1 MILPNNKE
9 KGPKGKPK
17 ENFTNPEG
25 QPTIIQAES
34 TTEQTLSTS
43 LETNISMIRDMF
55 FNDDTIRVRRFS
67 SQKNSKLKCALVN
80 IDGMVDHQISDRHI
94 MMPVNRCREL
104 LPGEDLFDFV
114 QSKVISVDEMY
125 LVEVASKAAEAIVGG
140 DTVLFIEGYAK
151 ALDINTKKWPLRSV
165 EEPQIEKVLRGPRE
179 GFIESILMNLALLR
193 RKIQSPE
200 LKFKFKMLGAR
211 THTRCCIVYHETL
224 VNHAI
229 LEELEK
235 RLNTFDLDA
244 ALGSEY
250 IISMIRDAKGSPFK
264 TMGVTERPDIV
275 AAKILEGRIAV
286 FLEGTPVVITLPYV
300 FLENL
305 QSNEDYY
312 VGYHFASIM
321 RVLRFVAFFLTITIP
336 AIYIAL
342 IGFHQ
347 EFLPT
352 PLLLSILSARESVPF
367 PSIVELVLMLAA
379 FEVLREAGARMPS
392 NVGQALSIV
401 GALVLGQAAVEA
413 KIVSAPVIIVAALTG
428 ISAIVTPRLSGA
440 VLIIRILLLAG
451 AMVIGM
457 YGFMLVFAGL
467 FIHLFNIR
475 SFGVPYMLNLTS
487 FNKEDLKDSFIRAPW
502 WDMRTRPKII
512 SSNIRRRGK
521 A

>member
-1 MILPNNKE
+1 MADNKDPT
-9 KGPKGKPK
+9 KKPR
-17 ENFTNPEG
+17 ENFTNPQG
-25 QPTIIQAES
+25 QPTIIQAET
-34 TTEQTLSTS
+34 TTEQKVSTS
-43 LETNISMIRDMF
+43 LEMNISMIQDMF
-55 FNDDTIRVRRFS
+55 FNDDTIRIRQFA
-67 SQKNSKLKCALVN
+67 SQKNAKLKCALIN
-80 IDGMVDHQISDRHI
+80 IDGMVDHDIIDRHI
-94 MMPVNRCREL
+94 IFPINEFREVP
-104 LPGEDLFDFV
+104 PGEDLFEMVFRTV
-114 QSKVISVDEMY
+114 VSVDETSST
-125 LVEVASKAAEAIVGG
+125 EEPEKIAEGIVSG
-140 DTVLFIEGYAK
+140 DTVLFVDGYAK
-151 ALDINTKKWPLRSV
+151 ALVINTKKWPLRSV
-165 EEPQIEKVLRGPRE
+165 QEPDIEKVLRGPRE

-200 LKFKFKMLGAR
+200 LKFKFKTVGAR

-224 VNHAI
+224 ANHEI
-229 LEELEK
+229 LGEVVR
-235 RLNTFDLDA
+235 RLNEYDLDA
-244 ALGSEY
+244 TLGSEY

-264 TMGVTERPDIV
+264 TMGVTERPDV
-275 AAKILEGRIAV
+275 AAAKILEGRIAIFV
-286 FLEGTPVVITLPYV
+286 EGTPVVITLPYT

-312 VGYHFASIM
+312 VGYHFASMM
-321 RVLRFVAFFLTITIP
+321 RVLRFIAFFMTITIP

-440 VLIIRILLLAG
+440 LIIVRILLLAG

-457 YGFMLVFAGL
+457 YGFMLVFAAMFL
-467 FIHLFNIR
+467 HLFNIR

-487 FNKEDLKDSFIRAPW
+487 FNAQDMKDTFIRAPW
-502 WDMRTRPKII
+502 WDMRTRPKIV